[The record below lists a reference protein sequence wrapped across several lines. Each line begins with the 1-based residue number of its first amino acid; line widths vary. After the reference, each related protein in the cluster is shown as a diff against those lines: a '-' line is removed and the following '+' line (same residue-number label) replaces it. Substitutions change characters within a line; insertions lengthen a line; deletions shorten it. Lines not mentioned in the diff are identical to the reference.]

1 MMVLKVSRYPG
12 IFDITAWKSGLSQ
25 IDFRGGST
33 TLALMAAQVPCSFP
47 GKYWTNSQAAFLFF
61 DDLLMA
67 TCQIHSFA
75 PTGSPSFMTGGGEYA
90 TFPALAE
97 PPGTFWK

>member
-12 IFDITAWKSGLSQ
+12 IFDITAWKSGVSQ

-33 TLALMAAQVPCSFP
+33 TLALMAAQVPRSFP
-47 GKYWTNSQAAFLFF
+47 VKYWTNSQAAFLFF
-61 DDLLMA
+61 DDLLIA

-75 PTGSPSFMTGGGEYA
+75 PTGSPSFMTGGPEHA
-90 TFPALAE
+90 MVPASPN
-97 PPGTFWK
+97 PPVTG